1 MKSTL
6 EFDLPEEKDELK
18 DALNGSVYKARI
30 DTLYDE
36 VFRPHMKYNK
46 PILAKDESS
55 MQELTDDQLEIIEQ
69 IWENV
74 FKHFEDVLE

>member
-6 EFDLPEEKDELK
+6 EFDLPEERDELN
-18 DALNGSVYKARI
+18 DALNGGKYKARI

-55 MQELTDDQLEIIEQ
+55 MQELTDEQLEIIEQ

>member
-1 MKSTL
+1 MKSIL
-6 EFDLPEEKDELK
+6 EFDLPEEREELEA
-18 DALNGSVYKARI
+18 ALKGSLYKARI

-55 MQELTDDQLEIIEQ
+55 MQELTDEQLEIIEQ

>member
-6 EFDLPEEKDELK
+6 EFDLPEERDELN
-18 DALNGSVYKARI
+18 DALNGGKYKARI

-46 PILAKDESS
+46 PVLAKDESS
-55 MQELTDDQLEIIEQ
+55 MQELTDEQLEIIEQ

>member
-1 MKSTL
+1 MKTTIS
-6 EFDLPEEKDELK
+6 FNLPEEREELN
-18 DALNGSVYKARI
+18 DALNGGKYKARI
-30 DTLYDE
+30 DTLYDK

-55 MQELTDDQLEIIEQ
+55 MQELTDEQLEIIEQ

>member
-6 EFDLPEEKDELK
+6 EFDLPEERDELN
-18 DALNGSVYKARI
+18 DALNGGKYKARI
-30 DTLYDE
+30 DTLYDG

>member
-1 MKSTL
+1 MKTTIS
-6 EFDLPEEKDELK
+6 FNLPEEREELN
-18 DALNGSVYKARI
+18 DALNGGKYKARI
-30 DTLYDE
+30 DTLYDK

>member
-18 DALNGSVYKARI
+18 DALNGSVYKSRI

-46 PILAKDESS
+46 PLMAKDESS
-55 MQELTDDQLEIIEQ
+55 MQELTDEQLEIIEQ

-74 FKHFEDVLE
+74 LKHFEDVLE

>member
-55 MQELTDDQLEIIEQ
+55 MQELTDEQLEIIEQ

>member
-1 MKSTL
+1 MKTTIS
-6 EFDLPEEKDELK
+6 FDLPEEREELN
-18 DALNGSVYKARI
+18 DALNGGKYKARI
-30 DTLYDE
+30 DTLYDK
-36 VFRPHMKYNK
+36 VFRPHMRYSK
-46 PILAKDESS
+46 PLLAKDETS

>member
-6 EFDLPEEKDELK
+6 EFDLPEERDELN
-18 DALNGSVYKARI
+18 DALNGGKYKARI

>member
-6 EFDLPEEKDELK
+6 EFDLPEERDELN
-18 DALNGSVYKARI
+18 DALNGGKYKARI

-46 PILAKDESS
+46 PILTKDESS
-55 MQELTDDQLEIIEQ
+55 MQELTDEQLEIIEQ

>member
-6 EFDLPEEKDELK
+6 EFDLPEERDELN
-18 DALNGSVYKARI
+18 DALNGGKYKARI
-30 DTLYDE
+30 DTLYDD

-46 PILAKDESS
+46 PILARDESS
-55 MQELTDDQLEIIEQ
+55 MQELTDEQLEIIEQ

>member
-1 MKSTL
+1 MKSIL

>member
-18 DALNGSVYKARI
+18 DALNGGVYKARI

-36 VFRPHMKYNK
+36 VFRPHMKYNT
-46 PILAKDESS
+46 PLLAKDESS
-55 MQELTDDQLEIIEQ
+55 MQELTDEQLEVIEQ

>member
-6 EFDLPEEKDELK
+6 EFDLPEERDELN
-18 DALNGSVYKARI
+18 DALNGGKYKARI
-30 DTLYDE
+30 DTLYDD

-46 PILAKDESS
+46 PILARDESS

>member
-6 EFDLPEEKDELK
+6 EFDLPEERDELN
-18 DALNGSVYKARI
+18 DALNGGKYKAHI
-30 DTLYDE
+30 DTLYDD

-55 MQELTDDQLEIIEQ
+55 MQELTDEQLEIIEQ

>member
-6 EFDLPEEKDELK
+6 EFDLPEERDELN
-18 DALNGSVYKARI
+18 DALNGGKYKARI
-30 DTLYDE
+30 DTLYDD

-55 MQELTDDQLEIIEQ
+55 MQELTDEQLEIIEQ

>member
-1 MKSTL
+1 
-6 EFDLPEEKDELK
+6 
-18 DALNGSVYKARI
+18 LNGGKYKACI
-30 DTLYDE
+30 DMLYDE

-55 MQELTDDQLEIIEQ
+55 MQELTDEQLEIIEQ
-69 IWENV
+69 MWENV

>member
-6 EFDLPEEKDELK
+6 EFDLPEERDELN
-18 DALNGSVYKARI
+18 DALNGGKYKARI
-30 DTLYDE
+30 DMLYDE

>member
-6 EFDLPEEKDELK
+6 EFDLPEERDELN
-18 DALNGSVYKARI
+18 DALNGGKYKARI
-30 DTLYDE
+30 DTLYDD
-36 VFRPHMKYNK
+36 VFRPHIKYNK

-55 MQELTDDQLEIIEQ
+55 MQELTDEQLEIIEQ

>member
-6 EFDLPEEKDELK
+6 EFDLPEERDELN
-18 DALNGSVYKARI
+18 DALNGGKYKARI
-30 DTLYDE
+30 DTLYDD

>member
-1 MKSTL
+1 MKSTI
-6 EFDLPEEKDELK
+6 EFNLPEERDELN
-18 DALNGSVYKARI
+18 DALNGGKYKACI
-30 DTLYDE
+30 DMLYDE

-55 MQELTDDQLEIIEQ
+55 MQELTDEQLEIIEQ
-69 IWENV
+69 MWENV